1 MAFMHLVNMLVR
13 QRTFNNEQ
21 KSWHIEQQKLYHEW
35 GPVYLI
41 FSENTI
47 IFSTE
52 SGVAECPLENTKG
65 IDMIQLC

>member
-1 MAFMHLVNMLVR
+1 MAFMHLVDMLAR

-35 GPVYLI
+35 GPVHLI

-47 IFSTE
+47 FFSTE
-52 SGVAECPLENTKG
+52 SGVVECPLENTKG